1 MIKKPS
7 TIVFKSIA
15 IVCLLGMI
23 LQMAHYTL
31 VTAGDNARYNSI
43 EGRLLRLEELSD
55 RGDFD
60 RIRDNLSYYEKSYD
74 EAYDPMWEITE
85 AYNAVCDYQI
95 YAYGLEHPSEAT
107 DNEAWRSYAVDMQWQ
122 CREKIKAI
130 SEVSTFSENA
140 KVLQYFLDETEAR

>member
-1 MIKKPS
+1 MIKKPG
-7 TIVFKSIA
+7 TIVLKAIA
-15 IVCLLGMI
+15 IVCLLGLI

-43 EGRLLRLEELSD
+43 ERRLLQLEQLSD

-74 EAYDPMWEITE
+74 EAYDPMWEISE
-85 AYNAVCDYQI
+85 VYNAVCDYQI

-107 DNEAWRSYAVDMQWQ
+107 DNDVWRSYAVDMQRQ
-122 CREKIKAI
+122 CHEKIKAI
-130 SEVSTFSENA
+130 SEASIFSENA
-140 KVLQYFLDETEAR
+140 KVLQYFLNETEAR